1 MTVTTEIHTI
11 GFIQLEENL
20 MFKTIRNA
28 LAALS
33 IGLLSSF
40 AFAHNHGE
48 GKMGGDIAGKHEQCK
63 TKGCCKSQSML
74 ATADGGVIIL
84 CGKSLM
90 KYDKNLKLVK
100 EVEVECSACCKKDS
114 TSAGSDGQCERHPKK
129 EMGKTEAVDKKAPAP
144 AAQQTTP
151 AAPANSTT
159 PAAPAKK

>member
-1 MTVTTEIHTI
+1 
-11 GFIQLEENL
+11 
-20 MFKTIRNA
+20 MFKTMKTAVVA
-28 LAALS
+28 LAM
-33 IGLLSSF
+33 GLLTSF

-48 GKMGGDIAGKHEQCK
+48 GKMGGTIAGKQEQCK
-63 TKGCCKSQSML
+63 SKGCCKSQSML

-114 TSAGSDGQCERHPKK
+114 TAMGADGQCERHPMK
-129 EMGKTEAVDKKAPAP
+129 EMGKVEAGDKKAPAP
-144 AAQQTTP
+144 AAAPATP
-151 AAPANSTT
+151 AQPAT